1 MPNQYQLLQS
11 LFKVAS
17 VQMKRLTIVPKTGSE
32 EKPAQSPTGSLD
44 SGVNFDSPTSP
55 GQTMSSRD
63 SANSP
68 TAARGVREQT
78 PESPIS
84 VIVNGYPINAS
95 TITDM
100 ARELAKARANGE
112 FPRTTTP
119 DYIVQATIDDY
130 GRLTQLRE
138 ARGDAP
144 RSEWPNMRNATT
156 LLTNITRDI
165 RNRDELRG
173 DRVEATTVRDRVAN
187 MMQGVHGE
195 ANLYRLV
202 QHAVHHSIQ
211 NQAVQRDLAT
221 GGHEMANV
229 LNEIRKT
236 IEVIATEGRHG
247 VTESNMEDVL
257 EQVFGMIEHALIDAT
272 GPLRLNVNRMDNISD
287 ANQSQVN
294 RLIIISD
301 ANQAQV
307 NAISQHVNAI
317 GGHVGALGS
326 NINSLSGNVN
336 SVAGNVQALSSQ
348 LSVLQT
354 IINMLPQMV
363 TQAVQEI
370 LPQAAQEAIVPII
383 VASLQASMVST
394 KGGVS
399 GKGADFD
406 FDEKHANNEK
416 ARGQHKKK
424 PSFFKRFFG
433 NSKRGGHD
441 DGAGAS
447 GFCF

>member
-1 MPNQYQLLQS
+1 M
-11 LFKVAS
+11 AS
-17 VQMKRLTIVPKTGSE
+17 VQMKRLNIVPKTGSE
-32 EKPAQSPTGSLD
+32 EKPAPSPTGSVD

-55 GQTMSSRD
+55 GQTMPSRD
-63 SANSP
+63 FANSP
-68 TAARGVREQT
+68 TAARGAREQT
-78 PESPIS
+78 PELPIS
-84 VIVNGYPINAS
+84 IIVNGCPVDAS
-95 TITDM
+95 VITDM
-100 ARELAKARANGE
+100 ARELAQARANGE

-119 DYIVQATIDDY
+119 TYIVQATIDDY
-130 GRLTQLRE
+130 DCLQRLRE
-138 ARGDAP
+138 ARGGAP
-144 RSEWPNMRNATT
+144 RSEWPNMRNATN
-156 LLTNITRDI
+156 LLIDITRAI
-165 RNRDELRG
+165 RNRDELRR
-173 DRVEATTVRDRVAN
+173 DHVEVATVQDRVAN

-202 QHAVHHSIQ
+202 QHAVHHAIQ
-211 NQAVQRDLAT
+211 NQAVQQDQAV
-221 GGHEMANV
+221 GGVNMSAI
-229 LNEIRKT
+229 LSEIHNRL
-236 IEVIATEGRHG
+236 ESQATEGRHG
-247 VTESNMEDVL
+247 VNELNMENVL
-257 EQVFGMIEHALIDAT
+257 EEVFGMIEHALIDAT
-272 GPLRLNVNRMDNISD
+272 SPLRLNVNRMDN
-287 ANQSQVN
+287 
-294 RLIIISD
+294 ISD

-317 GGHVGALGS
+317 GGHVGAFGS
-326 NINSLSGNVN
+326 HLNAMNGNIN
-336 SVAGNVQALSSQ
+336 SVAGNVQTLSSQ

-354 IINMLPQMV
+354 IINMLPQTV

-406 FDEKHANNEK
+406 FDEKHANDEK

-441 DGAGAS
+441 DDAGAS
-447 GFCF
+447 GLCF